1 MKIGLLLC
9 LTLSTL
15 SVYGQ
20 KFLIIEKAGK
30 VRTEKIAVFDEIKFQ
45 LKDDDKGW
53 YTRQIFDLDA
63 DAQLLLLGDTWIP
76 VTDLSRIYL
85 KRKRVLPSA
94 IGGALMGGGA
104 SMFLGDAYYTVV
116 RNEPRYT
123 EGGMEFGLLNI
134 ALGSALRS
142 LLSPIKYRL
151 GKNIRLRVIDITFRS
166 YEKT

>member
-1 MKIGLLLC
+1 MKFGLVFCLILC
-9 LTLSTL
+9 ILPL
-15 SVYGQ
+15 YGQ

-30 VRTEKIAVFDEIKFQ
+30 ARTEKIAVFDEIKFQ

-76 VTDLSRIYL
+76 VTEISRIYL
-85 KRKRVLPSA
+85 KRKRVLPSVL
-94 IGGALMGGGA
+94 GGALMGGGA

-116 RNEPRYT
+116 RNEPGYT
-123 EGGMEFGLLNI
+123 EGGMEMGLLNI
-134 ALGSALRS
+134 AVGTAIRS
-142 LLSPIKYRL
+142 LLSPVKYKL
-151 GKNIRLRVIDITFRS
+151 GNRIRLRVIDITYRS